1 MFYRHGARVLTP
13 YSEWNISDPYLV
25 TETLVE
31 TGSGWNR
38 SVPTLEMVAALAG
51 VSRAT
56 VSRVVNASP
65 KVHPDIRDAVNAAI
79 ATLNYVP
86 NRAARSLVN
95 RRSQAVALV
104 VPESTA
110 KVFADPFFASVVQGI
125 ALSLAETDFTLNMII
140 ASESRSEKTR
150 RYLLGGNIDGA
161 IVVSH
166 HSGDHS
172 YAHLGRTLPVVFGGR
187 PLTNEDE
194 SYYVDVDN
202 VAGAA
207 GATRHLLGLGRRNIA
222 TIAGP
227 QDMPAG
233 VDRLNGW
240 RNTLQAADL
249 DDSLVEIGDFTP
261 DSGTAAMRRLFDRG
275 LPIDALFAAN
285 DQMAAGAYAAIRER
299 GLRIPEDIAVVG
311 FDDDYFG
318 ATATPALTTVHQPAV
333 LMGATIAEVL
343 VNLIEGK
350 PAERV
355 TRLSTELVVRDSA

>member
-1 MFYRHGARVLTP
+1 M
-13 YSEWNISDPYLV
+13 
-25 TETLVE
+25 E
-31 TGSGWNR
+31 TGSGRNR

-65 KVHPDIRDAVNAAI
+65 KVNPDIRAAVNEAI

-86 NRAARSLVN
+86 NRAARSLVS

-150 RYLLGGNIDGA
+150 RYLLGGNVDGA

-172 YAHLGRTLPVVFGGR
+172 YAHLGQALPIVFGGR
-187 PLTNEDE
+187 PLTGADD

-202 VAGAA
+202 DAGAA
-207 GATRHLLGLGRRNIA
+207 TATAHLVGLGRRSIA

-227 QDMPAG
+227 QDMPPG

-240 RNTLQAADL
+240 RHSLQSAGL
-249 DDSLVEIGDFTP
+249 DDSLIEVGDFSP
-261 DSGTAAMRRLFDRG
+261 ESGTVAMRRLLDRG
-275 LPIDALFAAN
+275 VPIDALFAAN

-333 LMGATIAEVL
+333 EMGATIAEVL
-343 VNLIEGK
+343 VKLIEGT
-350 PAERV
+350 PVERV
-355 TRLSTELVVRDSA
+355 TRLSTKLMVRDSA